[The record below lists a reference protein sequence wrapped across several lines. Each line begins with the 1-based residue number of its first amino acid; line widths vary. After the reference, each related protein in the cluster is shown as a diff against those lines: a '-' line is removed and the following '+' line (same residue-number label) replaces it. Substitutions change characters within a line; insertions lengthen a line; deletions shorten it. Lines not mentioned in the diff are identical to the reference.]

1 MKGLESLPTTFTAA
15 EAHQIGIHPRD
26 LYRWRDT
33 GQTLELSR
41 GVFRQADAPTP
52 TYPDFLAVAR
62 RAPRAVICLI
72 SAASTWDLTDELP
85 AAVSIAVPRGTRP
98 PQIIFPP
105 VEVSRFDPETFDLGL
120 DHLDAAPG
128 EPVRI
133 YSATR
138 TVVDLMRLRHRIGEP
153 LALGALRRYLSQ
165 RDADRSELT
174 ELARVL
180 DVLGPL
186 RSALDVLEAA

>member
-1 MKGLESLPTTFTAA
+1 MKGLESLPATFTAA

-62 RAPRAVICLI
+62 RAPRAIICLI
-72 SAASTWDLTDELP
+72 SAASVWDLTDELP
-85 AAVSIAVPRGTRP
+85 TAVSIAVPRGTRP
-98 PQIIFPP
+98 PQITFPP

-120 DHLDAAPG
+120 THLDAAPG
-128 EPVRI
+128 EPVRL
-133 YSATR
+133 YSAAR

-174 ELARVL
+174 ELARAL

>member
-1 MKGLESLPTTFTAA
+1 MKGMESLPTTFTAA

-52 TYPDFLAVAR
+52 TYPDFLAVAH
-62 RAPRAVICLI
+62 RAPRAIICLI
-72 SAASTWDLTDELP
+72 SAASVWDLTDELP
-85 AAVSIAVPRGTRP
+85 AAVTIAVPRGTRP
-98 PQIIFPP
+98 PQITFPP
-105 VEVSRFDPETFDLGL
+105 VEVSRFDPERFDLGL
-120 DHLDAAPG
+120 THLDAAPG
-128 EPVRI
+128 ELVRI
-133 YSATR
+133 YSAAR

-174 ELARVL
+174 ELARAL